1 MKRRRLAGSSLSRL
15 REPRAGQCSYAVCK
29 KLLHDSTG
37 RHKSACTRQS
47 LGDQHSTAGF
57 TPHTSSLS
65 SNRLLEASCSTCN
78 GVSSWIDCPA
88 DVSSRE
94 GNSAAQ
100 HDSRASS
107 EQTLMFLQKGQ
118 SAQQGGLSRP
128 SHVQE
133 SHQGREGAKQLHSV
147 THAGTPLPW
156 HGEILHSGGPVLPY
170 MKHCACDYLAN
181 LWKPMAFSGCC
192 NTT

>member
-1 MKRRRLAGSSLSRL
+1 MKRRRLAANSVCRL
-15 REPRAGQCSYAVCK
+15 PEPRAGQCSYVVCK
-29 KLLHDSTG
+29 TLLRDSTG
-37 RHKSACTRQS
+37 RHESAYTWPS
-47 LGDQHSTAGF
+47 LGDQHSAAGC
-57 TPHTSSLS
+57 TPHASSLS

-78 GVSSWIDCPA
+78 SVSSWIDCPA

-94 GNSAAQ
+94 GSSAAQ

-107 EQTLMFLQKGQ
+107 EQTLMNLQKGQ
-118 SAQQGGLSRP
+118 SAQQGGLGRP

-133 SHQGREGAKQLHSV
+133 SHQGREGAQQQHSV

-156 HGEILHSGGPVLPY
+156 HGEVRSGGPVLPY
-170 MKHCACDYLAN
+170 MKLCACDYLAN
-181 LWKPMAFSGCC
+181 LWKPMTLSGCC